1 MAAAFLIGGAAQA
14 ENHLAAQA
22 ECPSFPTV
30 ALWGNIS
37 HGKAIRY
44 VAKKH
49 DGDWAPYV
57 KKWQRQ
63 LAKVM
68 TIRDRGGSI
77 VFKKKGIKLKGDDL
91 NDYAGQLG
99 ERLAVILC
107 LAEEEEIR
115 SAEAEKL
122 ENFPTAAG
130 SNDPAP
136 KN

>member
-1 MAAAFLIGGAAQA
+1 
-14 ENHLAAQA
+14 
-22 ECPSFPTV
+22 
-30 ALWGNIS
+30 
-37 HGKAIRY
+37 
-44 VAKKH
+44 
-49 DGDWAPYV
+49 
-57 KKWQRQ
+57 
-63 LAKVM
+63 M
-68 TIRDRGGSI
+68 TIRDRGGLI